1 MFFRYKITPLLSF
14 YNTLKVYLFRNMAL
28 YTSGLFMALSALLF
42 VTASLWNRRKTARI
56 GYTSI

>member
-1 MFFRYKITPLLSF
+1 
-14 YNTLKVYLFRNMAL
+14 MAL